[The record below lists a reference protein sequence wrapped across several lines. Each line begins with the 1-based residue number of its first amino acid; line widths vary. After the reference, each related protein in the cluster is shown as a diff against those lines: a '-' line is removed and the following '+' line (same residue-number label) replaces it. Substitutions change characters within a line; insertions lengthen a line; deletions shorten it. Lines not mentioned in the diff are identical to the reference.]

1 MRTLVLAWHSSR
13 LHFPASNS
21 TAMSFTSSCR
31 FKLLKK
37 QGVQT
42 GATCSI
48 QKCWE
53 LLANN
58 VASVCTGLKIKIQKT
73 KENWTYRVSSVILL
87 WGGHELIW
95 RDKSVFL
102 FSYFKV
108 MPLKRRERFTME
120 ETRNSTTEYWTL
132 WETKT
137 VKVDQLH
144 WSKQLQRSYGFKIFV
159 RAKSVNLK
167 GLWSVKP
174 KMLTTT

>member
-1 MRTLVLAWHSSR
+1 
-13 LHFPASNS
+13 
-21 TAMSFTSSCR
+21 
-31 FKLLKK
+31 
-37 QGVQT
+37 
-42 GATCSI
+42 
-48 QKCWE
+48 
-53 LLANN
+53 
-58 VASVCTGLKIKIQKT
+58 
-73 KENWTYRVSSVILL
+73 
-87 WGGHELIW
+87 
-95 RDKSVFL
+95 
-102 FSYFKV
+102 